1 MLPSVFIKVLQR
13 NRTNGIERE
22 VYKELTHEIMGAGKS
37 KICRADVSV
46 QRLSFRKS

>member
-1 MLPSVFIKVLQR
+1 MFQR

-22 VYKELTHEIMGAGKS
+22 VYKELTLEIIGGGKL